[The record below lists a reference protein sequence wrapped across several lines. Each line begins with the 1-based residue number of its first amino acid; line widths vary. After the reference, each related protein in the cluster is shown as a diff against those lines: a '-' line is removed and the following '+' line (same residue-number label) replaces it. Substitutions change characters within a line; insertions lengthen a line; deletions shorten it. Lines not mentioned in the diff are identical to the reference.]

1 LPPEWKNSFFCAIL
15 RSKDIQEGNHM
26 KFITPLIGIAALS
39 FLTSVLAQDEE
50 ATPASAD
57 TPSTTIQETPAPTPE
72 AKAASSPPKEPDAQK
87 KEEPATTPAPVKA
100 TPSARGKKMTVG
112 AMLKDN
118 ETRWSAAIAKHDT
131 ATIESMVAPDYI
143 GVNAS
148 GKVQNRRTLLA
159 DSKSDKDIYTSTKAE
174 KLDVHVYGAGVA
186 VVVGMANVKGTGKD
200 GKAFDRTYRFTD
212 TWMDRGG
219 NWQCIASHSTLVG
232 QR

>member
-1 LPPEWKNSFFCAIL
+1 
-15 RSKDIQEGNHM
+15 M
-26 KFITPLIGIAALS
+26 KRITSVIGIAALS
-39 FLTSVLAQDEE
+39 LVTSALAQDEE
-50 ATPASAD
+50 TATPESTD
-57 TPSTTIQETPAPTPE
+57 RPSTTIQETPAPTPASE
-72 AKAASSPPKEPDAQK
+72 AKTATSTTIQPDAQK
-87 KEEPATTPAPVKA
+87 KEESAATPAPAKSA
-100 TPSARGKKMTVG
+100 PSAREKKLNVS

-143 GVNAS
+143 GVNAK
-148 GKVQNRRTLLA
+148 GKVQNRRAMLA
-159 DSKSDKDIYTSTKAE
+159 DVKSGKDTYTSTKAE
-174 KLDVHVYGAGVA
+174 KLDVHMYGTGVA

-219 NWQCIASHSTLVG
+219 NWQCIASHGTLVG

>member
-1 LPPEWKNSFFCAIL
+1 MRL
-15 RSKDIQEGNHM
+15 
-26 KFITPLIGIAALS
+26 ITSLIGIATLS
-39 FLTSVLAQDEE
+39 LVTSVLAQDEE
-50 ATPASAD
+50 TATPAPAD

-72 AKAASSPPKEPDAQK
+72 AKAATSPTKEPDAQK
-87 KEEPATTPAPVKA
+87 KEAPATTAAPVKTA
-100 TPSARGKKMTVG
+100 PSPRGKKMNVSTI
-112 AMLKDN
+112 LKDN

-143 GVNAS
+143 GVNAN

-159 DSKSDKDIYTSTKAE
+159 DAKSDKDTYTSTKAE
-174 KLDVHVYGAGVA
+174 KLDVHMYGAGVA